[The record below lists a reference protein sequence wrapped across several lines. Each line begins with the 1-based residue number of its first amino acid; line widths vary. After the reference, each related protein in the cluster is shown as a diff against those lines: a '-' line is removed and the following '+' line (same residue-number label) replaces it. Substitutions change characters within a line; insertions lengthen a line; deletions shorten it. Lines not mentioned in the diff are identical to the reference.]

1 MQKDRILSIG
11 AMLLAFLASQH
22 HALHMLVLAAGL
34 GGASGSLVTAVPWV
48 RRAMLLMTL
57 VMVAVMAYQIRDARR
72 PTSLRVMNG
81 VSIAISLALMAWS
94 VEKFGL

>member
-34 GGASGSLVTAVPWV
+34 GGASGSLMTAVPWV
-48 RRAMLLMTL
+48 RRTMLLMTL

-72 PTSLRVMNG
+72 PNSLRIMNG